1 MPYIYTQPII
11 VYNVEFWASKDN
23 TEYYKQL
30 SMKKDLEEQDRKF
43 FESLSDSLLKYPNKF
58 VSMTSTDTFM
68 IRYDTV
74 YSYPKNVAIIIDK
87 YNASSSEEFLL
98 SAKQSK
104 KVILFGKE
112 STMGALDYSNLYP
125 EYLPSG
131 KRGVLIPTSRSFRL
145 KEKPIDN
152 IGIYPDVILKTQKEK
167 KTIRFIIEYLRR
179 NS

>member
-1 MPYIYTQPII
+1 MQYIYTQPII

-30 SMKKDLEEQDRKF
+30 SMKEELEEQDSKF
-43 FESLSDSLLKYPNKF
+43 FKSLSDSLFKYPNKF
-58 VSMTSTDTFM
+58 VSMTSTDTFVVK
-68 IRYDTV
+68 YDTV
-74 YSYPKNVAIIIDK
+74 YSYPKNIAIIIDK

-112 STMGALDYSNLYP
+112 NTMGALDYSNLYP

-152 IGIYPDVILKTQKEK
+152 IGICPDVILKTQKEK
-167 KTIRFIIEYLRR
+167 QTIPFIIKYLKR
-179 NS
+179 N